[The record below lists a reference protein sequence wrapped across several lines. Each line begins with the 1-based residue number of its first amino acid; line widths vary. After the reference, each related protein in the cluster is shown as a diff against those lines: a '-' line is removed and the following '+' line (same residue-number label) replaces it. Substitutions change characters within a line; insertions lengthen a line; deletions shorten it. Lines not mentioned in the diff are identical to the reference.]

1 MTSQLL
7 EVTPVLIYLLILF
20 YLCACFGILN
30 ASLSFFWALKLN
42 AFSFVFQVYSPGA
55 DDIMPH
61 PGDALTQSHYSPKGG
76 IYADAYYM
84 GKKGLYHLNLL
95 QLTDLVACS
104 AVLHLEQDSPCY
116 ISTLYISFLMWIEL
130 SFFCLIGNHHY
141 CSLVHETTK
150 FIQEIIRASLFTY
163 LRFLSLVLIANPFI
177 NNSFFQIPSNI
188 IKRLKFSLLSTKY
201 ITLWWLDEAEDLEM
215 RRKDQTL
222 MPLQHLVG
230 LKWSS
235 HT

>member
-1 MTSQLL
+1 
-7 EVTPVLIYLLILF
+7 
-20 YLCACFGILN
+20 
-30 ASLSFFWALKLN
+30 
-42 AFSFVFQVYSPGA
+42 
-55 DDIMPH
+55 MPH

-130 SFFCLIGNHHY
+130 SFLCLIGNHHY

-150 FIQEIIRASLFTY
+150 FIHEIIRASLVY
-163 LRFLSLVLIANPFI
+163 VPEVSLSGLDSKPFHKQQ
-177 NNSFFQIPSNI
+177 FFSNTF
-188 IKRLKFSLLSTKY
+188 KYHKTTEVFSAVHKIY
-201 ITLWWLDEAEDLEM
+201 HFVMI
-215 RRKDQTL
+215 
-222 MPLQHLVG
+222 G
-230 LKWSS
+230 
-235 HT
+235 

>member
-1 MTSQLL
+1 
-7 EVTPVLIYLLILF
+7 
-20 YLCACFGILN
+20 
-30 ASLSFFWALKLN
+30 
-42 AFSFVFQVYSPGA
+42 
-55 DDIMPH
+55 MPH

-95 QLTDLVACS
+95 QLTDLVGCS

-163 LRFLSLVLIANPFI
+163 LRFLSLVLIASPFI

-201 ITLWWLDEAEDLEM
+201 ITL
-215 RRKDQTL
+215 
-222 MPLQHLVG
+222 
-230 LKWSS
+230 
-235 HT
+235 

>member
-1 MTSQLL
+1 
-7 EVTPVLIYLLILF
+7 
-20 YLCACFGILN
+20 
-30 ASLSFFWALKLN
+30 
-42 AFSFVFQVYSPGA
+42 
-55 DDIMPH
+55 MPH

-116 ISTLYISFLMWIEL
+116 LLSTDLFCCGFEL
-130 SFFCLIGNHHY
+130 SFFCLTGSLHY
-141 CSLVHETTK
+141 CSLVHEKTK
-150 FIQEIIRASLFTY
+150 FIQEIIRASLVY
-163 LRFLSLVLIANPFI
+163 VPEVSLSGLDSKPFHKQQ
-177 NNSFFQIPSNI
+177 FFQIPSNI
-188 IKRLKFSLLSTKY
+188 IKQLKFSLLSTKY
-201 ITLWWLDEAEDLEM
+201 ITSLWMDEAEDLEM

-222 MPLQHLVG
+222 IPLQHLVG